1 MQTHKKIFLALFAFA
16 MLMPL
21 ARQLPAA
28 VSFLERDAVKEDLNS
43 AINDA
48 VGDYKRRSSLVSMTT
63 KGEKA
68 KEAMEKKIAS
78 LEVEKRRQRIRIVA
92 LRRVSDQ
99 VRKKYALSFTGA
111 TALGAILRREETVL
125 ARLTKEH
132 FRIVAEDKLQ
142 SAGKVILEAM
152 RGRIDKGSSQI
163 SLRRRM
169 GSQMLYIKDLNAAY
183 RAMAEEEAL
192 LAKRD
197 QTIATYA
204 VAMQEYNKAE
214 RLVAVSEQELEEI
227 KTIMREVHGEV
238 LRLQGELARI
248 DEMLRV
254 RAQRELIKKG
264 LLDREDIAR
273 HAAADMTPS
282 FSWPVYGPVSA
293 GFMNASYKKHFGV
306 NHFGTDIVVGQA
318 TPVAAAADGIVFLAR
333 DGGKTGYSYLLIGHR
348 GGYATLYGHL
358 SEFLVAPGQTVS
370 KGDIVALS
378 GGQPGTHGAGPMTT
392 AAHLHFE
399 VIKDGTNVNPQS
411 VLP

>member
-1 MQTHKKIFLALFAFA
+1 MHTHKKIFLALFAFA
-16 MLMPL
+16 MLTPL
-21 ARQLPAA
+21 ARHLPAA
-28 VSFLERDAVKEDLNS
+28 VSFVERDALKEDLNS

-48 VGDYKRRSSLVSMTT
+48 VGDYKRRSSLVSMST
-63 KGEKA
+63 KGEKT

-78 LEVEKRRQRIRIVA
+78 LEIEKRRERIRILA
-92 LRRVSDQ
+92 LRRVSGQ
-99 VRKKYALSFTGA
+99 VKKKYDLSFTGSV
-111 TALGAILRREETVL
+111 ALQSVIRREEAVL

-132 FRIVAEDKLQ
+132 FRVLSEGKLQ
-142 SAGKVILEAM
+142 NVGKVILDAM
-152 RGRIDKGSSQI
+152 RGSPDGD
-163 SLRRRM
+163 SLRAKIAL
-169 GSQMLYIKDLNAAY
+169 QIQYLKDLNAGH
-183 RAMAEEEAL
+183 RALAEEEAL
-192 LAKRD
+192 IAKRND
-197 QTIATYA
+197 TVAAYVGA
-204 VAMQEYNKAE
+204 VQEYKKAE

-227 KTIMREVHGEV
+227 KSIMKEVHGEV

-248 DEMLRV
+248 DETLRV

-264 LLDREDIAR
+264 LLDREDIAL

-293 GFMNASYKKHFGV
+293 GFMNASYKKYFGV

-333 DGGKTGYSYLLIGHR
+333 DGGETGYSYLLIGHR

-370 KGDIVALS
+370 KGDVVALS

>member
-21 ARQLPAA
+21 ARQLPGA
-28 VSFLERDAVKEDLNS
+28 VSFVERDALKEDLNS

-63 KGEKA
+63 KGEKT

-78 LEVEKRRQRIRIVA
+78 LETEKRRQRIRILA
-92 LRRVSDQ
+92 LRRVSEQ
-99 VRKKYALSFTGA
+99 VKRKYDLSFTGS
-111 TALGAILRREETVL
+111 TALQTVIRREEAVL
-125 ARLTKEH
+125 TRLTKEH
-132 FRIVAEDKLQ
+132 FRVLAEGKLQ
-142 SAGKVILEAM
+142 NAGKAILDAM
-152 RGRIDKGSSQI
+152 RGSPDKD
-163 SLRRRM
+163 SLRARIAL
-169 GSQMLYIKDLNAAY
+169 QIQYLKDLNAGY
-183 RAMAEEEAL
+183 RALSEEESL
-192 LAKRD
+192 IAKRD
-197 QTIATYA
+197 DTITEYVAA
-204 VAMQEYNKAE
+204 VQEYKKAE

-227 KTIMREVHGEV
+227 KAIMKEVHEEV

-248 DEMLRV
+248 DETLRV

-264 LLDREDIAR
+264 LLDRDDIAK

-306 NHFGTDIVVGQA
+306 NHFGTDIVVGQG

-370 KGDIVALS
+370 KGDVVALS